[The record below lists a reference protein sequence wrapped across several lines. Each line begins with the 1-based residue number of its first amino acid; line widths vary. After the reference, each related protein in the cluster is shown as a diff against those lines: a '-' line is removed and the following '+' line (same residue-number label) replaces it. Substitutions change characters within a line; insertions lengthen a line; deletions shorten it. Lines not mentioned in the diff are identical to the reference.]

1 MGLLTIKGKELHV
14 SRLTLEKGEVDIEGT
29 IDSMVYSS
37 NEALRSRGN
46 PCSPGCLSRQAMSSR
61 IQYEAWLM
69 VLSLV
74 TGGWLMLAYDTLR
87 VFRLIIRH
95 GPFWTGAED
104 FLYWL
109 YAGLVTFILLYE
121 QNDGVFR
128 AYVIG
133 GVFAGMI
140 LYDRF
145 ISRIFFKCLK
155 KAGKCLR
162 MIISRHRQKAVCSP
176 EKDGAGD

>member
-1 MGLLTIKGKELHV
+1 
-14 SRLTLEKGEVDIEGT
+14 
-29 IDSMVYSS
+29 
-37 NEALRSRGN
+37 
-46 PCSPGCLSRQAMSSR
+46 MSSR

-87 VFRLIIRH
+87 VFRLVIRH
-95 GPFWTGAED
+95 GPFWTGVED

-128 AYVIG
+128 AYVMQSFDVSLG
-133 GVFAGMI
+133 NFFFAVEQGAVHI
-140 LYDRF
+140 
-145 ISRIFFKCLK
+145 KCK
-155 KAGKCLR
+155 NFNHK
-162 MIISRHRQKAVCSP
+162 VSP
-176 EKDGAGD
+176 KLFSD